1 MCFMWSFKLTSVIQ
15 DSLLLLLLLCNT
27 TALKNKS
34 VCMGHFLQCDF

>member
-15 DSLLLLLLLCNT
+15 DSLLLLLLCNT

-34 VCMGHFLQCDF
+34 VCMDNFLQCDF

>member
-15 DSLLLLLLLCNT
+15 DSLLLLLCNT

-34 VCMGHFLQCDF
+34 VCMDNFLQCDF